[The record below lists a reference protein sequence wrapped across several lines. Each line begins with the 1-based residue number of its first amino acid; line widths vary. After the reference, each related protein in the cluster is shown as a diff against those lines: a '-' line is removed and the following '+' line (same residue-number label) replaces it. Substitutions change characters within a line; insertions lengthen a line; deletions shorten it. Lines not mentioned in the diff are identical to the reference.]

1 MDVFKPILQRIE
13 VKSMFGAL
21 LHIKNYKLFV
31 VNMMLLGMGIA
42 ITVPYLILFAT
53 NELGMTSS
61 QYGLLLALAAISQ
74 FIMNTI
80 VARFS
85 DTHDINRKL
94 IIVCALFMGAVSFSI
109 YFYIHE
115 IWLFI
120 AIYAIF
126 QGCFA
131 PAMPQMYASAR
142 ESINASA
149 SRDRAKFANAVL
161 RSMFSFGFL
170 FGPLIGAL
178 LLQMNGYS
186 GLFAGTISIILFTLI
201 LQVFFFKDIKTKK
214 SVSDVTHVEAEAPN
228 MLRDKRLFVP
238 FAAFILLHIGQ
249 WMYTLNMPLFVTKYL
264 KEPEGYVGGL
274 ASLCAGLEVPFM
286 VLLGVLSAKL
296 ATRTLLM
303 LGGLFGGLFYFSI
316 GVFDS
321 LVIMFVGQV
330 FLAIF
335 LAILLGLGISYF
347 QDILPDFPGY
357 ASTLFANAMV
367 IGQLC
372 GNLLGGIMSQWVGLG
387 NVFFVSALS
396 IFIGMVLIFFT
407 KDQKFTEES
416 TVN

>member
-1 MDVFKPILQRIE
+1 
-13 VKSMFGAL
+13 MFSAL

-31 VNMMLLGMGIA
+31 VNMMLLGMGIS

-53 NELGMTSS
+53 NDLGMTST

-85 DTHDINRKL
+85 DTHNINRKV
-94 IIVCALFMGAVSFSI
+94 IIITALLMGAVSFSI

-115 IWLFI
+115 IWIFI
-120 AIYAIF
+120 VMYAVF
-126 QGCFA
+126 QGFFA

-142 ESINASA
+142 ESINVSA

-178 LLQMNGYS
+178 LLGVNGYA
-186 GLFAGTISIILFTLI
+186 GLFTGTVTIILFTLM
-201 LQVFFFKDIKTKK
+201 LQVFFFKDIKTKQTTT
-214 SVSDVTHVEAEAPN
+214 DVNQVEAKAPN
-228 MLRDKRLFVP
+228 MLHDRALLVP
-238 FAAFILLHIGQ
+238 FLAFILLHIGQ

-264 KEPEGYVGGL
+264 NEAEGYVGGL

-286 VLLGVLSAKL
+286 VVLGILSAKL
-296 ATRTLLM
+296 TTRVLLM

-316 GVFDS
+316 GVFES
-321 LVIMFVGQV
+321 LVMMFVGQV

-372 GNLLGGIMSQWVGLG
+372 GNLLGGIMSHWVGLG
-387 NVFFVSALS
+387 NVFFVSATA
-396 IFIGMVLIFFT
+396 IFLGMILIYFT

-416 TVN
+416 ME

>member
-1 MDVFKPILQRIE
+1 
-13 VKSMFGAL
+13 MFSAL

-31 VNMMLLGMGIA
+31 VNMMLLGMGIS
-42 ITVPYLILFAT
+42 ITVPYLVLFAT
-53 NELGMTSS
+53 NDLGMTST

-85 DTHDINRKL
+85 DTHNINRKV
-94 IIVCALFMGAVSFSI
+94 IIITALLMGAVSFSI

-115 IWLFI
+115 VWIFI
-120 AIYAIF
+120 VMYAVF
-126 QGCFA
+126 QGFFA

-142 ESINASA
+142 ESINVSA

-178 LLQMNGYS
+178 LLGVNGYA
-186 GLFAGTISIILFTLI
+186 GLFTGTVTIILFTLM
-201 LQVFFFKDIKTKK
+201 LQVFFFKDIKTKQTTT
-214 SVSDVTHVEAEAPN
+214 DVNQVEAKAPN
-228 MLRDKRLFVP
+228 MLHDKALLVP
-238 FAAFILLHIGQ
+238 FLAFILLHIGQ

-264 KEPEGYVGGL
+264 NEAEGYVGGL

-286 VLLGVLSAKL
+286 VVLGILSAKL
-296 ATRTLLM
+296 TTRVLLM

-316 GVFDS
+316 GVFES
-321 LVIMFVGQV
+321 LVMMFVGQV

-372 GNLLGGIMSQWVGLG
+372 GNLLGGIMSHWVGLG
-387 NVFFVSALS
+387 NVFFVSATA
-396 IFIGMVLIFFT
+396 IFLGMILIYFT

-416 TVN
+416 ME

>member
-1 MDVFKPILQRIE
+1 
-13 VKSMFGAL
+13 MFSAL

-31 VNMMLLGMGIA
+31 VNMMLLGMGIS

-53 NELGMTSS
+53 NDLGMTST

-85 DTHDINRKL
+85 DTHNINRKV
-94 IIVCALFMGAVSFSI
+94 IIITALLMGAVSFSI

-115 IWLFI
+115 VWIFI
-120 AIYAIF
+120 VMYAVF
-126 QGCFA
+126 QGFFA

-142 ESINASA
+142 ESINVSA

-178 LLQMNGYS
+178 LLGVNGYA
-186 GLFAGTISIILFTLI
+186 GLFTGTVTIILFTLM
-201 LQVFFFKDIKTKK
+201 LQVFFFKDIKTKQTTT
-214 SVSDVTHVEAEAPN
+214 DVNHIEAKAPN
-228 MLRDKRLFVP
+228 MLHDKALIVP
-238 FAAFILLHIGQ
+238 FLAFILLHIGQ

-264 KEPEGYVGGL
+264 NEAEGYVGGL

-286 VLLGVLSAKL
+286 VVLGILSAKL
-296 ATRTLLM
+296 TTRVLLM

-316 GVFDS
+316 GVFES
-321 LVIMFVGQV
+321 LVMMFVGQV
-330 FLAIF
+330 FLAVF

-372 GNLLGGIMSQWVGLG
+372 GNLLGGIMSHWVGLG
-387 NVFFVSALS
+387 NVFFVSAIA
-396 IFIGMVLIFFT
+396 IFLGMILIYFT

-416 TVN
+416 ME

>member
-1 MDVFKPILQRIE
+1 
-13 VKSMFGAL
+13 MFSAL

-42 ITVPYLILFAT
+42 ITVPYLVLFAT
-53 NELGMTSS
+53 NDLGMTST

-80 VARFS
+80 VGRFS
-85 DTHDINRKL
+85 DTHNINRKL
-94 IIVCALFMGAVSFSI
+94 IIIAALFMGAVSFSI
-109 YFYIHE
+109 YFYIHK
-115 IWLFI
+115 IWIFI
-120 AIYAIF
+120 SMYAIF

-149 SRDRAKFANAVL
+149 SKNKAKFANAVL

-178 LLQMNGYS
+178 LLNANGYS
-186 GLFAGTISIILFTLI
+186 GLFGGTITIIIFTLL
-201 LQVFFFKDIKTKK
+201 LQVFFFKDIKTEHT
-214 SVSDVTHVEAEAPN
+214 VSDVNHVETTAPN
-228 MLRDKRLFVP
+228 MLRDKSLFIP
-238 FAAFILLHIGQ
+238 FLAFILLHIGQ

-264 KEPEGYVGGL
+264 NEPEGFVGGL

-286 VLLGVLSAKL
+286 VILGILSAKMT
-296 ATRTLLM
+296 TRALLM

-316 GVFDS
+316 GMFES
-321 LVIMFVGQV
+321 LAMMFVGQV

-387 NVFFVSALS
+387 NVFFVSAGS

-416 TVN
+416 MSN

>member
-1 MDVFKPILQRIE
+1 
-13 VKSMFGAL
+13 MFSAL

-31 VNMMLLGMGIA
+31 VNMMLLGMGIS

-53 NELGMTSS
+53 NDLGMTST

-85 DTHDINRKL
+85 DTHNINRKV
-94 IIVCALFMGAVSFSI
+94 IIITALLMGAVSFSI

-115 IWLFI
+115 VWIFI
-120 AIYAIF
+120 VMYAVF
-126 QGCFA
+126 QGFFA

-142 ESINASA
+142 ESINVSA

-178 LLQMNGYS
+178 LLGVNGYA
-186 GLFAGTISIILFTLI
+186 GLFTGTVTIILFTLM
-201 LQVFFFKDIKTKK
+201 LQVFFFKDIKTKQTTT
-214 SVSDVTHVEAEAPN
+214 DVNHIEAKAPN
-228 MLRDKRLFVP
+228 MLHDKALFVP
-238 FAAFILLHIGQ
+238 FLAFILLHIGQ

-264 KEPEGYVGGL
+264 NEAEGYVGGL

-286 VLLGVLSAKL
+286 VVLGILSAKL
-296 ATRTLLM
+296 TTRVLLM

-316 GVFDS
+316 GVFES
-321 LVIMFVGQV
+321 LVMMFVGQV

-372 GNLLGGIMSQWVGLG
+372 GNLLGGIMSHWVGLG
-387 NVFFVSALS
+387 NVFFVSATA
-396 IFIGMVLIFFT
+396 IFLGMILIYFT

-416 TVN
+416 ME

>member
-1 MDVFKPILQRIE
+1 
-13 VKSMFGAL
+13 MFSAL

-31 VNMMLLGMGIA
+31 VNMMLLGMGIS
-42 ITVPYLILFAT
+42 ITVPYLVLFAT
-53 NELGMTSS
+53 NDLGMTST

-85 DTHDINRKL
+85 DTHNINRKV
-94 IIVCALFMGAVSFSI
+94 IIITALLMGAVSFSI

-115 IWLFI
+115 IWIFI
-120 AIYAIF
+120 VMYAVF
-126 QGCFA
+126 QGFFA

-142 ESINASA
+142 ESINVSA

-178 LLQMNGYS
+178 LLGVNGYA
-186 GLFAGTISIILFTLI
+186 GLFTGTVTIILFTLM
-201 LQVFFFKDIKTKK
+201 LQVFFFKDIKTKQTTT
-214 SVSDVTHVEAEAPN
+214 DVNHIEAKAPN
-228 MLRDKRLFVP
+228 MLHDKALFVP
-238 FAAFILLHIGQ
+238 FLAFILLHIGQ

-264 KEPEGYVGGL
+264 NEAEGYVGGL

-286 VLLGVLSAKL
+286 VVLGILSAKL
-296 ATRTLLM
+296 TTRVLLM

-316 GVFDS
+316 GVFEN
-321 LVIMFVGQV
+321 LVMMFVGQV

-372 GNLLGGIMSQWVGLG
+372 GNLLGGIMSHWVGLG
-387 NVFFVSALS
+387 NVFFVSATA
-396 IFIGMVLIFFT
+396 IFLGMILIYFT

-416 TVN
+416 ME

>member
-1 MDVFKPILQRIE
+1 
-13 VKSMFGAL
+13 MFSAL

-42 ITVPYLILFAT
+42 ITVPYLVLFAT
-53 NELGMTSS
+53 NDLGMTST

-85 DTHDINRKL
+85 DTHNINRKL
-94 IIVCALFMGAVSFSI
+94 IIIAALFMGAVSFSI

-115 IWLFI
+115 IWIFI
-120 AIYAIF
+120 AMYAIF

-149 SRDRAKFANAVL
+149 SRNKAKFANAVL

-178 LLQMNGYS
+178 LLSANGYS
-186 GLFAGTISIILFTLI
+186 GLFGGTITIIIFTLL
-201 LQVFFFKDIKTKK
+201 LQVFFFKDIKTEHA
-214 SVSDVTHVEAEAPN
+214 VSDVNHVETTAPN
-228 MLRDKRLFVP
+228 MLRDKSLFIP
-238 FAAFILLHIGQ
+238 FLAFILLHIGQ

-264 KEPEGYVGGL
+264 NEPEGFVGGL

-286 VLLGVLSAKL
+286 VILGILSAKMT
-296 ATRTLLM
+296 TRALLM

-316 GVFDS
+316 GMFES
-321 LVIMFVGQV
+321 LAMMFVGQV

-387 NVFFVSALS
+387 NVFFVSAGS

-416 TVN
+416 MSN